1 MAKKNSN
8 AAGLVL
14 LAKQSGLTSYSSL
27 HAVKKALGTSKVGHT
42 GTLDSFAQGLLVV
55 CVGNLTRLSS
65 HITAFNK
72 TYEAVIEFGKETDT
86 LDPTGE
92 IIKTAELPSLQA
104 LLKSLEDFTGAIDQA
119 PPSFSALHVDGK
131 RASDLVRSG
140 QQVELEKRLV
150 FIYAN
155 RICELK
161 FDDGTALSFPENPE
175 NEFEKI
181 DFSRYKD
188 FLEKKVHYA
197 RIRFEVSKGTY
208 IRSLARDIGASCNSA
223 AFLDGLLRTKISCF
237 ELKDAAGIDLLEP
250 FTIESVLKN
259 LNSIPPK
266 ENFDI
271 IVEEVKNKITTMTPQ
286 IAEQCGMAAIKL
298 KSENEFDFYNGRP
311 LKQKM
316 FSPVFPDKEWVTEDG
331 GLKKRETAFFNNS
344 KYSVFLED
352 STFAGV
358 VKFEDGRIF
367 YEYVIPRFINKTE

>member
-8 AAGLVL
+8 AAGIVL

-92 IIKTAELPSLQA
+92 VVRTAELPKLQD
-104 LLKSLEDFTGAIDQA
+104 LLPAVEKFKGAIEQV
-119 PPSFSALHVDGK
+119 PPAFSALHVDGK
-131 RASDLVRSG
+131 RASDLVRDG
-140 QQVELEKRLV
+140 QNVELEKRLV
-150 FIYAN
+150 FIMAS

-161 FDDGTALSFPENPE
+161 FDDGTNVSFKENPSD
-175 NEFEKI
+175 EFKKI
-181 DFSRYKD
+181 DFTEYSD
-188 FLEKKVHYA
+188 ILCKKVHYA

-208 IRSLARDIGASCNSA
+208 IRSLARDIGQACGSA
-223 AFLDGLLRTKISCF
+223 AFLDGLLRTRISCF
-237 ELKDAAGIDLLEP
+237 DLKEAAGIELLKP
-250 FTIESVLKN
+250 FSIDSVLSN
-259 LNSIPPK
+259 LNSIPK
-266 ENFDI
+266 SENFDY
-271 IVEEVKNKITTMTPQ
+271 IVEEVKNKIQSMTPE
-286 IAEQCGMAAIKL
+286 IAELCGLPAVCL
-298 KSENEFDFYNGRP
+298 SSSNEIDFYNGRP

-316 FSPVFPDKEWVTEDG
+316 FAPVYPDKEYIDNDG
-331 GLKKRETAFFNNS
+331 NSLKREKAFFTES

-352 STFAGV
+352 HTFAGV
-358 VKFEDGRIF
+358 IHYDKQRI
-367 YEYVIPRFINKTE
+367 YYDYVIPRVVKQ

>member
-55 CVGNLTRLSS
+55 CIGNLTRLAS
-65 HITAFNK
+65 HITAFDK

-86 LDPTGE
+86 LDPTGQV
-92 IIKTAELPSLQA
+92 IKEAALPC
-104 LLKSLEDFTGAIDQA
+104 LKTLIESLEEYTGAIDQA

-150 FIYAN
+150 FIFAN
-155 RICELK
+155 KICELK

-175 NEFEKI
+175 NQFEKI
-181 DFSRYKD
+181 DFSEYKE
-188 FLEKKVHYA
+188 FLDKKVHYA

-208 IRSLARDIGASCNSA
+208 IRSLARDIGSFCNSA

-271 IVEEVKNKITTMTPQ
+271 IVEEVKNKITSMTPQ
-286 IAEQCGMAAIKL
+286 IAEQCGLAAIKL

-316 FSPVFPDKEWVTEDG
+316 FNSLFPDKEWITEDG

-358 VKFEDGRIF
+358 VRFEDGRIF
-367 YEYVIPRFINKTE
+367 YEYVIPKIKIEE

>member
-1 MAKKNSN
+1 MAKKNSD
-8 AAGLVL
+8 AAGIVL
-14 LAKQSGLTSYSSL
+14 LAKQNGLTSYSSL

-65 HITAFNK
+65 HITAFDK

-92 IIKTAELPSLQA
+92 VIKTADLPCLKV
-104 LLKSLEDFTGAIDQA
+104 LLDSLEKFTGAIEQT
-119 PPSFSALHVDGK
+119 PPAFSALHIDGK

-140 QQVELEKRLV
+140 HQVELEKRLV
-150 FIYAN
+150 FIFAN
-155 RICELK
+155 KICELK
-161 FDDGTALSFPENPE
+161 FDDGTALTFPDNPE

-181 DFSRYKD
+181 DFSEYKD
-188 FLEKKVHYA
+188 YLEKKVHYA

-208 IRSLARDIGASCNSA
+208 IRSLARDIGESCDSA

-237 ELKDAAGIDLLEP
+237 DLKNAAGIELLKP

-259 LNSIPPK
+259 LNTTPK
-266 ENFDI
+266 NENFDI
-271 IVEEVKNKITTMTPQ
+271 IVEEVKNKITSMTPE
-286 IAEQCGMAAIKL
+286 IAEQCGMAAIRI

-316 FSPVFPDKEWVTEDG
+316 FSPIFPDKEWPTEAG
-331 GLKKRETAFFNNS
+331 TLEKRQTAFFKDS

-358 VKFEDGRIF
+358 VRFENNRIF
-367 YEYVIPRFINKTE
+367 YEYVIPKIAAKTE

>member
-8 AAGLVL
+8 AAGIVL

-72 TYEAVIEFGKETDT
+72 TYEAVIEFGKETVT

-92 IIKTAELPSLQA
+92 VIKTAELPDLQS
-104 LLKSLEDFTGAIDQA
+104 LLKSLDQFTGAIEQT
-119 PPSFSALHVDGK
+119 PPAFSALHVDGK

-140 QQVELEKRLV
+140 QEVELEKRVVHV
-150 FIYAN
+150 FAKK
-155 RICELK
+155 ICELK
-161 FDDGTALSFPENPE
+161 FEDGDSVTFPEDDE
-175 NEFEKI
+175 DEFKAI
-181 DFSRYKD
+181 DFSEYSD
-188 FLEKKVHYA
+188 LLTKKVHYA

-208 IRSLARDIGASCNSA
+208 IRSLARDIGSSCSSA

-237 ELKDAAGIDLLEP
+237 DLKNAAGIELLKP
-250 FTIESVLKN
+250 FTIDSVLQN
-259 LNSIPPK
+259 LNLVPK
-266 ENFDI
+266 TENFNI
-271 IVEEVKNKITTMTPQ
+271 IVEEVKNKIVSMNPE
-286 IAEQCGMAAIKL
+286 IAEQCGMKAVILNKD
-298 KSENEFDFYNGRP
+298 NEKYFYNGCP

-316 FSPVFPDKEWVTEDG
+316 FSAVFKD
-331 GLKKRETAFFNNS
+331 A

-352 STFAGV
+352 GTFAGV
-358 VKFEDGRIF
+358 IRFENNRIY
-367 YEYVIPRFINKTE
+367 YEYVIPRNKSE